1 MAKVRRTVMLSE
13 TRGFLKALISAKNDE
28 ILGITA
34 FGAEAGEVMSVVQTA
49 HAREAAIHLATRCHF
64 GHPSMARGSHSLV
77 FRGAGPIECPYDTMP
92 AGTGIQKLL
101 PLNGTSATRS
111 PWNVSGVKMAI
122 KQQKS
127 RVITVNTS
135 SEKTL
140 AQGSCAPQFQ
150 SRFHRGANSMAL
162 YAPRLK

>member
-101 PLNGTSATRS
+101 PLNGT
-111 PWNVSGVKMAI
+111 
-122 KQQKS
+122 
-127 RVITVNTS
+127 
-135 SEKTL
+135 
-140 AQGSCAPQFQ
+140 
-150 SRFHRGANSMAL
+150 
-162 YAPRLK
+162 